1 MIVGTLERI
10 AAERTDLTAEDIAS
24 LRDVVAAW
32 DLIADL
38 SLADL
43 VLWLP
48 TWNEGGFVAAALVRP
63 VTAATTVP
71 DDIVGSFVPRGRRW
85 ELDQALLAAQATPT
99 ASAVA
104 LRGTDGRPCAV
115 VARSPA
121 VRTGGLMDEVYL
133 ELAAVFFTML
143 AQGSFPPRSVAV
155 SSDGP
160 RVGDGVL
167 RLDDKG
173 RVVLASPNATS
184 AFRRLG
190 LATPLVGSDLAR
202 TAARLVRRPGP
213 VDEAVTL
220 VMGGRVAGDVEI
232 DNPSGSV
239 SARSWPML
247 LAGQSAGA
255 LVLVRDVTDVRTR
268 ERALLSKDA
277 ALREVHHRVKNN
289 LQTVS
294 SLLRLQSRRVSAPE
308 AQAALVEAGRRVASI
323 AAVHDI
329 LAVEPGARVSL
340 DQVLAR
346 LVALANELA
355 PGHARDR
362 PPPSIAVESSI
373 GDVPTDVA
381 GPLAMAVS
389 ELLANA
395 VSHAQ
400 ATQIVAHAFR
410 DQGGYWCVQV
420 SDDGVGMP
428 LDPVP
433 GLGMQIVSMLVE
445 EDLHGTVV
453 WAAQHEGG
461 TCATVRVPQG
471 E

>member
-10 AAERTDLTAEDIAS
+10 AAERTDLTDEDIAS

-48 TWNEGGFVAAALVRP
+48 TWNEGGFVAAAHVRP
-63 VTAATTVP
+63 ATAATTVP

-85 ELDQALLAAQATPT
+85 ELDQALLSADVTPAAQ
-99 ASAVA
+99 AVA
-104 LRGTDGRPCAV
+104 LRGSNGRPCAV
-115 VARSPA
+115 VARSAA

-133 ELAAVFFTML
+133 ELAGVFLAML
-143 AQGSFPPRSVAV
+143 AQGTFPPRSIAI

-160 RVGDGVL
+160 RVGDGLL
-167 RLDDKG
+167 RLDESG

-184 AFRRLG
+184 VFRRLG

-220 VMGGRVAGDVEI
+220 VMGGRVAGDVDIE
-232 DNPSGSV
+232 NPSGSV
-239 SARSWPML
+239 IARSWPMR
-247 LAGQSAGA
+247 LAGQPSGA

-308 AQAALVEAGRRVASI
+308 AQAALAEAGRRVASI

-329 LAVEPGARVSL
+329 LAVQPGAMVSL
-340 DQVLAR
+340 DQVLER
-346 LVALANELA
+346 LVALTAELA

-362 PPPSIAVESSI
+362 TPPVIAAESSV
-373 GDVPTDVA
+373 GDIPTDVA
-381 GPLAMAVS
+381 GPMAMAIS

-395 VSHAQ
+395 LEHAQ
-400 ATQIVAHAFR
+400 ATRIDAHAFC
-410 DQGGYWCVQV
+410 DPQGDWCVQV
-420 SDDGVGMP
+420 CDDGHGMP
-428 LDPVP
+428 DTAVP

-445 EDLHGTVV
+445 EDLRGRVA
-453 WAAQHEGG
+453 WENRPEGG
-461 TCATVRVPQG
+461 TCVTVRVPRSA
-471 E
+471 